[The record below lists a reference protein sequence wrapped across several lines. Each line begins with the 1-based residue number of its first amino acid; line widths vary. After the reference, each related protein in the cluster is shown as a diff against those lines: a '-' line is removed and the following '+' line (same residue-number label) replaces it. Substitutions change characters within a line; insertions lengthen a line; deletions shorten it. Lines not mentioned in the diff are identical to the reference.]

1 MPDSS
6 QLRPAPLGLAIT
18 VIFSLQSFWSVRG
31 PALFAGAGLLQASS
45 PRCSLLCVC
54 VCEISQYLERRV
66 RLTELHALLP
76 LEQYKMVINHNWN
89 RAALSVW
96 PEVKR
101 EVTAAAL
108 LSRPPPPGGSWV
120 INHSSAFPPLNPNC
134 WDLGKTKIS
143 TAFQKS

>member
-1 MPDSS
+1 M
-6 QLRPAPLGLAIT
+6 
-18 VIFSLQSFWSVRG
+18 
-31 PALFAGAGLLQASS
+31 
-45 PRCSLLCVC
+45 
-54 VCEISQYLERRV
+54 